1 MHTVEQGEA
10 IESDDGSD
18 VEYEA
23 NANIREVNSDLA
35 TALAI
40 DLIRFRI
47 ILEWTKYDGI
57 PWYRI

>member
-40 DLIRFRI
+40 DLI
-47 ILEWTKYDGI
+47 
-57 PWYRI
+57 